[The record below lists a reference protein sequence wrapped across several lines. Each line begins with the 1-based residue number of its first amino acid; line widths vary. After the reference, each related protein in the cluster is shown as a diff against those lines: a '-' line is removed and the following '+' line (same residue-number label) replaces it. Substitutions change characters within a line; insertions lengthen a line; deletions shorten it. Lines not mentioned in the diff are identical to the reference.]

1 MNIKINDIVI
11 GSRRRKLNKD
21 KVSVL
26 AESMKLIGQLEPLT
40 ITRDNVLLAGW
51 HRLEAAKSLG
61 WDEIKAEVFDGN
73 EVECELAEIDE
84 NLMRNDLTV
93 LEQGE
98 HLARRQE
105 LIGRN
110 VGRYPNTA
118 TVAELKTTPEI
129 AKSNGEIISPLKT
142 TEEIAR
148 DIGLTERSAQQRMQA
163 ARKIIPEVKEII
175 RDTEI
180 ADSTTQL
187 LQLARLD
194 PDKQLEVARNI
205 TNGVSSIA
213 DAVRQVKKAQVIAS
227 LENVEAQE
235 AKKIEGVYDVIVIDP
250 PWPMKKIERDVAPN
264 QVEFDY
270 PTMSEEELFNLEIPC
285 ADNCHVWL
293 WTTQKY
299 LPLAL
304 DLLEAWD
311 LKYVCTFVWHKPGG
325 FQPFGLP
332 QYNCEF
338 ALYARRG
345 SPEFID
351 FKNFMACFEAP
362 RGAHS
367 EKPQEFYDMVN
378 RVTAGRRLDMFNRR
392 EIPGFDTW
400 GKEAK

>member
-1 MNIKINDIVI
+1 VLPFL
-11 GSRRRKLNKD
+11 GS
-21 KVSVL
+21 
-26 AESMKLIGQLEPLT
+26 AT
-40 ITRDNVLLAGW
+40 IADPKTMM
-51 HRLEAAKSLG
+51 
-61 WDEIKAEVFDGN
+61 EIE
-73 EVECELAEIDE
+73 
-84 NLMRNDLTV
+84 
-93 LEQGE
+93 
-98 HLARRQE
+98 
-105 LIGRN
+105 
-110 VGRYPNTA
+110 
-118 TVAELKTTPEI
+118 
-129 AKSNGEIISPLKT
+129 KSNGSPSLPLKT
-142 TEEIAR
+142 TAEIAKE
-148 DIGLTERSAQQRMQA
+148 IGISERSAYNRINA
-163 ARKIIPEVKEII
+163 ARNILPEVKEAI
-175 RDTEI
+175 RNTEI

-187 LQLARLD
+187 LQLARLA
-194 PDKQLEVARNI
+194 PEEQLEVARNI
-205 TNGVSSIA
+205 TDGASSIA
-213 DAVRQVKKAQVIAS
+213 DAVRQVKKAQVIAN
-227 LENVEAQE
+227 LESVEAQE
-235 AKKIEGVYDVIVIDP
+235 AKKISGVYDVIVIDP

-299 LPLAL
+299 LPLAF
-304 DLLEAWD
+304 DMLEAWD

-325 FQPFGLP
+325 FQSFGLP

-351 FKNFMACFEAP
+351 FKNFMVCFEAP

-392 EIPGFDTW
+392 AIPGFDTW